1 MKASAGKRTPHAASA
16 GQVHL
21 YVGGGKG
28 KTSAAFGVALRAAGH
43 GMRIA
48 VIQFMKGITGYGE
61 VRAARLLRG
70 SVSVRQFGREC
81 AYPPV
86 ERGRF
91 ENCGNCR
98 GRCHAVGSRA
108 LRRDR
113 ELARRA
119 ISAAKDAVKSR
130 ANDIVVLDEALYA
143 VKFGLV
149 TTGELLGVLAA
160 RHPDVHVI
168 LTGNARIASL
178 EKVADTVTRMMELKH
193 HLARGV
199 RSVRGIDR

>member
-1 MKASAGKRTPHAASA
+1 MFRSGHEGIRRKTNAPRGLRRTGSSVCRWRQGENFRRLRRRPACGGPWNEDCRHPVHEGHHRVWRSQGREASSRFRIGEAVRQGMRLSPGRTREIRELRQLP
-16 GQVHL
+16 GQVPC
-21 YVGGGKG
+21 G
-28 KTSAAFGVALRAAGH
+28 
-43 GMRIA
+43 
-48 VIQFMKGITGYGE
+48 
-61 VRAARLLRG
+61 RL
-70 SVSVRQFGREC
+70 
-81 AYPPV
+81 P
-86 ERGRF
+86 
-91 ENCGNCR
+91 
-98 GRCHAVGSRA
+98 
-108 LRRDR
+108 
-113 ELARRA
+113 RA